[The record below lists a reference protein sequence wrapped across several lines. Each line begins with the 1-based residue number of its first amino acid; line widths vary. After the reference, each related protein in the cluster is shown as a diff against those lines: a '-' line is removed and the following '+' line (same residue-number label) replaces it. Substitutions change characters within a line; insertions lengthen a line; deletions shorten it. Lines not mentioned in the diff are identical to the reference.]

1 MRWLWGAIVTTALAA
16 LALAPS
22 ALASG
27 PVYCVGEASCP
38 GGTSLGEAG
47 NGEQLQAALKKAG
60 ETPESTL
67 LIGAGFYS
75 RKGGFTYAGPAVTI
89 RGASE
94 LNTVL
99 SDEGEPGATVL
110 TVKTTVAKAVA
121 AVSSL
126 AVQVPRPAP
135 ESKGSEQ
142 AGLLLGAGAQVQQV
156 DVLGGGGVEDVGA
169 DIEDGASFTAGAIE
183 MPQKAGEADGVVVFG
198 GGRLSDCLVTGAR
211 AVVVREGAEGLALE
225 GCIIAASSAGLEVPN
240 EGQLLAEDSLIDM
253 YDSGGT
259 GVRVQDDTKS
269 SVADATLRGLTI
281 VGGADGVLVEA
292 QTQEGAVTANAL
304 LEDSVVAE
312 TSEAVRASAS
322 APAGAKAR
330 ARAQIRYCDLDSYSA
345 VSNGPGAE
353 PALVLEEIVEK
364 LPDFVSPMPGENGWS
379 TGDWRPA
386 AGSPLIDAGTPGPL
400 QPNESTLDLEGDPRI
415 VHGRRD
421 IGAYEYQFQ
430 APTVTASAS
439 PTTAATGQSVSFA
452 GSAQAVEPGDSIAS
466 YQWTFDDGAT
476 VPAGASASHA
486 FTTPGTHTATLTVTD
501 AAGVQASQTVQVQ
514 VTVPPS
520 TSSQQQSTS
529 PQPQPPS
536 VSQTTVGGVAGFKGV
551 AGLTA
556 LAVHPSRFKAL
567 RHGTSVVAPATRG
580 GALVTFTLS
589 NAALVQF
596 TPERLLAGVMR
607 GARCVAAA
615 PGAHGR
621 RCVRRVALLTF
632 SRKAAAGADSLRF
645 SGRVAGRSLA
655 PGSYVLVAR
664 AATSTL
670 SAPFTI
676 VK

>member
-1 MRWLWGAIVTTALAA
+1 MVTAVVAA
-16 LALAPS
+16 LALAPA

-47 NGEQLQAALKKAG
+47 NGEQLEAALKKAG

-94 LNTVL
+94 IDTVL

-135 ESKGSEQ
+135 EGKGSEQ

-156 DVLGGGGVEDVGA
+156 DVFGGGGVEDVGA

-198 GGRLSDCLVTGAR
+198 GGHLSDCVVTGAR

-253 YDSGGT
+253 YDSGGA
-259 GVRVQDDTKS
+259 GVRVQDDMKN

-312 TSEAVRASAS
+312 TSEGARATAG
-322 APAGAKAR
+322 APTGAKAR
-330 ARAQIRYCDLDSYSA
+330 ARVQIRYSDLDTYSEEA
-345 VSNGPGAE
+345 SGPGAE
-353 PALVLEEIVEK
+353 PALVLEEIVDK

-386 AGSPLIDAGTPGPL
+386 AGSPLIDAGAPGPL
-400 QPNESTLDLEGDPRI
+400 QPNESTMDLEGNPRI

-421 IGAYEYQFQ
+421 IGAYEYQFRP
-430 APTVTASAS
+430 PTVTA
-439 PTTAATGQSVSFA
+439 TATPDTALTGQSVSFA
-452 GSAQAVEPGDSIAS
+452 GSAQAVEPGDSIVS

-476 VPAGASASHA
+476 VPAGASANHA
-486 FTTPGTHTATLTVTD
+486 FTTPGTHTATLTATD
-501 AAGVQASQTVQVQ
+501 AAGVRASHMVQVQ
-514 VTVPPS
+514 VALPQS
-520 TSSQQQSTS
+520 TSSQQQSAS
-529 PQPQPPS
+529 PQPQPPG
-536 VSQTTVGGVAGFKGV
+536 VSHTTGGGVAGFKAV
-551 AGLTA
+551 AGLAA
-556 LAVHPSRFKAL
+556 LALHPSRFKAL
-567 RHGTSVVAPATRG
+567 RHGASVVSPGTRG

-589 NAALVQF
+589 GGALVQF
-596 TPERLLAGVMR
+596 TPERLLAGVLR
-607 GARCVAAA
+607 GARCVAAVH
-615 PGAHGR
+615 GAHGR
-621 RCVRRVALLTF
+621 RCMRRVALRPFTLRAPVGTH
-632 SRKAAAGADSLRF
+632 SLRF
-645 SGRVAGRSLA
+645 SGRVAGDPLP
-655 PGSYVLVAR
+655 PGRYELVAR
-664 AATSTL
+664 TATSTL

-676 VK
+676 SK